1 MSLIRQSI
9 KYNFSRK
16 IYQYSIDPYRN
27 SYSRHRQW
35 RLYCSSGAISHPTPD
50 DCEKVYSPKIKSIVE
65 DIKQLTLIEVSDL
78 NECLKKTLKIKDAP
92 MMMGVAPLTAQAAAA
107 QEEESEPA
115 VTKSSFTVK
124 LTGFDPA
131 KKVAV
136 IKEVKNFIEGMN
148 LVQSKKFVESAPQ
161 ILKTDI
167 GKDEA
172 ENLKKA
178 LEAVGATCEI
188 S

>member
-1 MSLIRQSI
+1 MSLLRQSI
-9 KYNFSRK
+9 KYNLSRK

-27 SYSRHRQW
+27 SYSQHRSW

-50 DCEKVYSPKIKSIVE
+50 NFEKVYSPKIQSIVE
-65 DIKQLTLIEVSDL
+65 DIKNLTLIEVSDL

-92 MMMGVAPLTAQAAAA
+92 MMMGVAPAAAPVAAA
-107 QEEESEPA
+107 QEEDSEPE

-124 LTGFDPA
+124 LTGFDAA

-148 LVQSKKFVESAPQ
+148 LVQAKKFVESAPQ

-178 LEAVGATCEI
+178 LEAVGGTCEV